1 MSWKTEEEVISRANN
16 TKMGLG
22 ASVWSADVERANR
35 IAEQLEA
42 GSVWVNNHFEP
53 DPRASMAA
61 FKESGLGSGAGVAG
75 MREFCNPQTLY
86 LKKPKQG
93 YKL

>member
-1 MSWKTEEEVISRANN
+1 MTWKTEEEVISRANN

-53 DPRASMAA
+53 NPRAALAA
-61 FKESGLGSGAGVAG
+61 WKHSGLGSGAGVSG
-75 MREFCNPQTLY
+75 MREFCNTQTLY
-86 LKKPKQG
+86 LRKPKQG
-93 YKL
+93 SKL

>member
-1 MSWKTEEEVISRANN
+1 MTWKTEEEVIARANN

-42 GSVWVNNHFEP
+42 GSVWVNAHFEANP
-53 DPRASMAA
+53 KAALAA
-61 FKESGLGSGAGVAG
+61 FKESGLGSGAGVSG
-75 MREFCNPQTLY
+75 MREFCNAQTLY
-86 LKKPKQG
+86 LKKPKRG
-93 YKL
+93 SML